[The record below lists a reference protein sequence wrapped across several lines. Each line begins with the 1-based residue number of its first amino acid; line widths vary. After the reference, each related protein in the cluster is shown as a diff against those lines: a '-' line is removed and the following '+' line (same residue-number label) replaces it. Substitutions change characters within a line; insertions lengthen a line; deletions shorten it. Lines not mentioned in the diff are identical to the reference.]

1 MKLKAFL
8 VVSLVA
14 MLGVFLVSGCCCPAG
29 LTDQIGNTIGNE
41 VQKGVEKGIEDSTN
55 TKIDTNKTTEATGED
70 LKSVPRYPDAT
81 RTLYIKGE
89 PIDGNISVSI
99 TYETTDDAAKVVSWY
114 KEKMAGLGWAVTLSV
129 AGTDG
134 GEMITYGKNN
144 NETTAT
150 VNVST
155 SGEKTDI
162 GVMYNGAEAG
172 A

>member
-1 MKLKAFL
+1 MKLTAVL
-8 VVSLVA
+8 AIGLVA
-14 MLGVFLVSGCCCPAG
+14 ALGAFLVSGCCMPSGCSD
-29 LTDQIGNTIGNE
+29 LIGQKVSDT

-55 TKIDTNKTTEATGED
+55 TTIDTEKTTEATGED
-70 LKSVPRYPDAT
+70 LKSVPRYPGAT

-99 TYETTDDAAKVVSWY
+99 NYETTDSASKVVSWY
-114 KEKMAGLGWAVTLSV
+114 KDKMAGLGWTVSMTVS
-129 AGTDG
+129 GTDG

-150 VNVST
+150 VNVSK
-155 SGEKTDI
+155 SGDKTDI
-162 GVMYNGAEAG
+162 GIMYNGAESG